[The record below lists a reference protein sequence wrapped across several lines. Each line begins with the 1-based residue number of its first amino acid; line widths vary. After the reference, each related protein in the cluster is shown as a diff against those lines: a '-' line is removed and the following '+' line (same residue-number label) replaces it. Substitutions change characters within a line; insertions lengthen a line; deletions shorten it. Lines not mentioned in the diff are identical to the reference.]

1 MEQKKFAD
9 LALQQAGNHVM
20 SVKAPLFPMALLNL
34 PWIYVLKQLK
44 KPTKEPAVGFEK
56 EVEPILNLMAMLN
69 ALSPPNSHSTSN
81 NQNNSNKNS
90 PPQDSSI
97 KPLIA
102 SSSSSTKS
110 STNDSNSPS
119 PSPLN
124 LTITDFC
131 GEYLAATFQG
141 DISILIKTHLES
153 SLASITGERTSLNKD
168 ENTSPL
174 LN

>member
-90 PPQDSSI
+90 PPKTPRS
-97 KPLIA
+97 
-102 SSSSSTKS
+102 
-110 STNDSNSPS
+110 SPS
-119 PSPLN
+119 LRPAVAPLN
-124 LTITDFC
+124 PPPTIPT
-131 GEYLAATFQG
+131 
-141 DISILIKTHLES
+141 
-153 SLASITGERTSLNKD
+153 
-168 ENTSPL
+168 PPPPPP
-174 LN
+174 